1 MLLRRLNQLYFA
13 WITVLVRLADVE
25 TALPES
31 FQSLT
36 RRVNVRSLVS
46 WNLFRL
52 LRRLGLR
59 RTASILSAKEDFSRD
74 RYPLSCFFAPAARHV
89 YCERTFAQNQ
99 PGIFLE
105 PLPNRSMALAGV
117 EGSLDFRPKRPDLA
131 SLGNRL
137 FRAPLREAV
146 PGIWNP
152 RFFRQPTPFTYKET
166 ARAGP
171 GREAGRIISS
181 AQRFATNRNRR
192 QRITTAAK
200 HYNSSPTEYNKRQQ
214 SGHSKHGFRHPKA
227 GSGT

>member
-1 MLLRRLNQLYFA
+1 MRMLLRRLNQLYFA

-36 RRVNVRSLVS
+36 RRVNVCSLVS

-52 LRRLGLR
+52 LPRLGLR
-59 RTASILSAKEDFSRD
+59 RTSLLLSAKKDLSR
-74 RYPLSCFFAPAARHV
+74 RRCPLSYFFAPAARHV
-89 YCERTFAQNQ
+89 YREGTFAQNQ

-117 EGSLDFRPKRPDLA
+117 EASLNFRPQRPDLA

-152 RFFRQPTPFTYKET
+152 GLFRQPTPFTYKET
-166 ARAGP
+166 ARAGRDAKRP
-171 GREAGRIISS
+171 DYFIG
-181 AQRFATNRNRR
+181 TTVRNES
-192 QRITTAAK
+192 QQKTTD
-200 HYNSSPTEYNKRQQ
+200 YNSGEAVQQ
-214 SGHSKHGFRHPKA
+214 FANGIQQKTTVWTQQTRLSTPK
-227 GSGT
+227 SW